1 MCVVVKCFYYTPC
14 LTDSLEFGQNF
25 FCLYYCLPVMVTEH
39 RQLCFLRGVQK
50 LLNDPTLMQHIH
62 NVSALKSDQLCPAD
76 MQDAEAMRKHHLEQQ
91 QEQFNKEIGQVQF
104 RLSFRL
110 L

>member
-1 MCVVVKCFYYTPC
+1 
-14 LTDSLEFGQNF
+14 
-25 FCLYYCLPVMVTEH
+25 MVTEH
-39 RQLCFLRGVQK
+39 WQLCFLRGVQK